1 MYGPNMLN
9 QMIIGPESLTTL
21 ITIVI
26 EPHFRVC
33 LISTLSTEVANHVGF
48 QAVSPIDHL
57 ATSCAFNRLPIILLH
72 LAVNQTTLVVG
83 FHLFGWI
90 QIFTT
95 WTIDVNVAAMP
106 SLFFHMVY

>member
-1 MYGPNMLN
+1 M
-9 QMIIGPESLTTL
+9 IGPESLTTL
-21 ITIVI
+21 VTIVI
-26 EPHFRVC
+26 ESHFRVC

-57 ATSCAFNRLPIILLH
+57 ATSCAFNRLPIVLLH

-90 QIFTT
+90 RIFIT
-95 WTIDVNVAAMP
+95 WAIDFNIAAMP
-106 SLFFHMVY
+106 SLLFHMAY